1 MIDISEGIELFN
13 KADFF
18 SAHDFFEECWMESDG
33 EERLFFQGMVQVSV
47 GCYHLISGNFRGS
60 LSQLKKGTKKLRSYL
75 PSHRNIDLENLIN
88 IIEPIIQELNDF
100 ISEQD
105 PQMFWNKIPKIKLND

>member
-1 MIDISEGIELFN
+1 
-13 KADFF
+13 
-18 SAHDFFEECWMESDG
+18 MESDG

-47 GCYHLISGNFRGS
+47 GCYYLISGNFRGS

-75 PSHRNIDLENLIN
+75 PSHRDIDLENLVS

-100 ISEQD
+100 ISEHD
-105 PQMFWNKIPKIKLND
+105 PQMFRNKIPKIKLND